1 VVPGGDDATA
11 SVRVAARRGG
21 SNGVS
26 SSRQPQV
33 ASIPVDDDEDIE
45 EDEDEDENALNQHRK
60 VYNFL

>member
-1 VVPGGDDATA
+1 
-11 SVRVAARRGG
+11 VRVAARRGG

-33 ASIPVDDDEDIE
+33 ASIPVDDDDDIE

>member
-1 VVPGGDDATA
+1 
-11 SVRVAARRGG
+11 
-21 SNGVS
+21 VS

-33 ASIPVDDDEDIE
+33 ALIPVDDDDDIE